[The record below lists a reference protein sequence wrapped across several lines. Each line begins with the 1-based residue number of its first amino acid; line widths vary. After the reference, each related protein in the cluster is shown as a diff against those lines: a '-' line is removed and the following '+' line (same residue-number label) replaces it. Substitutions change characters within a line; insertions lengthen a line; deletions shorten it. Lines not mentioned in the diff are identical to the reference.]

1 MEKLEKFTHE
11 AAYRGK
17 ESVAKLAKFRL
28 TVCGA
33 GALGSNLIDNLTRQG
48 FGAIKVI
55 DFDRVDLHN
64 VNTQVFGVKDAGA
77 LKVDALKNLVY
88 RNVGVEITAVNKKLE
103 SGNAKTLLK
112 DADLIVDCFDNHEAR
127 QIIQD
132 EVRARKLTCLH
143 TGLFED
149 YGEVV
154 WDENYKVPRNSAVG
168 DVCDYPLARN
178 IIMLTVAVSAEEV
191 LSFAIDKTPRR
202 KNWSVTLKDLKVQEM
217 FFGK

>member
-1 MEKLEKFTHE
+1 MANSKFHHE
-11 AAYRGK
+11 EIYRGK

-28 TVCGA
+28 TICGA

-48 FGAIKVI
+48 FASIKVI

-112 DADLIVDCFDNHEAR
+112 DSDLVVDCFDNHEAR
-127 QIIQD
+127 QIVQN
-132 EVRARKLTCLH
+132 EVRERKLTCLH

-154 WDENYKVPRNSAVG
+154 WDETYRVPKNAVG

-178 IIMLTVAVSAEEV
+178 QVMLTVAVATEEI
-191 LSFAIDKTPRR
+191 LDHFLTKTPRR
-202 KNWSVTLKDLKVQEM
+202 TSWSITLKDMAVRK
-217 FFGK
+217 FS